1 MHCREKNVLPK
12 GQKAT
17 ERKGGRECLSKSLP
31 GVYLSFS
38 DIFRWKWIYIG
49 LANPVITEV
58 LKSQQ
63 LWRQQSAPPLG
74 PAPVEGIGMWELVCM
89 SLLDPKF
96 TDIVSQWKLDPA
108 TRGVLAPWTPTS
120 NTTSQAP
127 PTHLDG
133 WLLNIYHHT
142 TGQLSLCSMLNNE
155 LLINSNAVTIRS
167 TQKRITDKIY
177 YKKTINLYIYI
188 YLELKAR
195 TLNFKVVYRR
205 TYWQGSHCFTG
216 NRTPRMQRTTKG
228 QVGADWP

>member
-1 MHCREKNVLPK
+1 MHCREKNVLPR

-38 DIFRWKWIYIG
+38 DIFQWKWIYIG
-49 LANPVITEV
+49 LANLVITEV

-63 LWRQQSAPPLG
+63 LCRQQS
-74 PAPVEGIGMWELVCM
+74 WEAQGRPQWRALACESWCACLFLTP
-89 SLLDPKF
+89 SLLTSYHTGSLTPPRAEY
-96 TDIVSQWKLDPA
+96 LHH
-108 TRGVLAPWTPTS
+108 WTPTS

-142 TGQLSLCSMLNNE
+142 TGQLSLCSMLNNK

-167 TQKRITDKIY
+167 TQKSSTDKIY
-177 YKKTINLYIYI
+177 YKNTINLYIYI
-188 YLELKAR
+188 FR
-195 TLNFKVVYRR
+195 T
-205 TYWQGSHCFTG
+205 QG
-216 NRTPRMQRTTKG
+216 
-228 QVGADWP
+228 